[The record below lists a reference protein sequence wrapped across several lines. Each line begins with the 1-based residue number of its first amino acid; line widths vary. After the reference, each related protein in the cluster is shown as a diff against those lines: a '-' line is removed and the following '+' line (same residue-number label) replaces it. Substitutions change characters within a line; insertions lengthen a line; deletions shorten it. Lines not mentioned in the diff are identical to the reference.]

1 MELATTRQA
10 SAFFGWL
17 IRKLLMMKTP
27 IRILCAAVAALN
39 LLCSGAA
46 LAQIRIGQTS
56 ALTGPASA
64 AVNEIN
70 IGAKLYLN
78 WVNADGGING
88 QAIELVSLDDT
99 NKAPVASENAAQL
112 IADQRVVALF
122 LSRGTPQTQAILP
135 HLAQG
140 KIVLIAPST
149 GAMALHNPVN
159 PWVFNV
165 RASYQREAEAVV
177 RHMGLTGLD
186 KLAVLYVNDS
196 FGEDAIQGAMKV
208 FKEANATPPMVQAV
222 EREKPNYAALMPKL
236 TALKPLGVLII
247 GSPTSVTAGIQAM
260 RQAGLRATVATLSNN
275 AAGGFITGLG
285 PDPGS
290 VIVSQVFPSERRL
303 AVPMI
308 AEASRLA
315 AAQKVANLT
324 PAMIEG
330 YAAAKVLVAG
340 LRRAEKE
347 SKVITRLSL
356 KRALE
361 SLDRIDIGGL
371 EISYSPTDHTGLDF
385 ADLSII
391 GADGTFRR

>member
-1 MELATTRQA
+1 
-10 SAFFGWL
+10 
-17 IRKLLMMKTP
+17 MKTP
-27 IRILCAAVAALN
+27 FRMLCAAVAALN

-70 IGAKLYLN
+70 IGAKMYLN
-78 WVNADGGING
+78 AVNADGGING
-88 QAIELVSLDDT
+88 QLIEMVSLDDN
-99 NKAPVASENAAQL
+99 NKAPAAAENATQL
-112 IADQRVVALF
+112 INDQRVVALF
-122 LSRGTPQTQAILP
+122 LSRGTPQTQAMLP
-135 HLAQG
+135 QLAQG

-165 RASYQREAEAVV
+165 RASYQRETEAVV
-177 RHMGLTGLD
+177 RHLGLTGLD
-186 KLAVLYVNDS
+186 KLVLLYVNDS

-208 FKEANATPPMVQAV
+208 FKEANVKPALMQALD
-222 EREKPNYAALMPKL
+222 REKPNYAALIPKL
-236 TALKPLGVLII
+236 IELKPLGVVII
-247 GSPTSVTAGIQAM
+247 GSPTSVTAGIHAM
-260 RQAGLRATVATLSNN
+260 RAAGLRATVATLSNN
-275 AAGGFITGLG
+275 AAGGFITALG
-285 PDPGS
+285 QDAGA

-315 AAQKVANLT
+315 AAQKVAHLT

-361 SLDRIDIGGL
+361 SLDRFDIGGL

-385 ADLSII
+385 ADLSMI
-391 GADGTFRR
+391 GPDGTFRR

>member
-1 MELATTRQA
+1 M
-10 SAFFGWL
+10 
-17 IRKLLMMKTP
+17 IRTP
-27 IRILCAAVAALN
+27 IRTLGAAVAALS

-64 AVNEIN
+64 AVSEIN

-78 WVNADGGING
+78 AVNAEGGING
-88 QAIELVSLDDT
+88 QQIELVSLDDN
-99 NKAPVASENAAQL
+99 NKAPAAAENAEKL

-122 LSRGTPQTQAILP
+122 LTRGTPQTQAILP
-135 HLAQG
+135 HLATG
-140 KIVLIAPST
+140 RIPLIAPST

-165 RASYQREAEAVV
+165 RASYQREAEVVV
-177 RHMGLTGLD
+177 RHLGLTGLD
-186 KLAVLYVNDS
+186 KVALLYVNDS

-208 FKEANATPPMVQAV
+208 FKEASVTPVMMQRV
-222 EREKPNYAALMPKL
+222 EREKPNYASLIPKL
-236 TALKPLGVLII
+236 TELKPLGVVII
-247 GSPTSVTAGIQAM
+247 GSPTSVAAGVQAM
-260 RQAGLRATVATLSNN
+260 RAAGLRATVATLSNN
-275 AAGGFITGLG
+275 AAGGFVTALG

-315 AAQKVANLT
+315 TAQKVAQMT

-330 YAAAKVLVAG
+330 FAAAKVLVAG
-340 LRRAEKE
+340 LRRAEKD
-347 SKVITRLSL
+347 SKVITRQSL

-361 SLDRIDIGGL
+361 SLERYDIGGL
-371 EISYSPTDHTGLDF
+371 EISYSVSDHSGLDF

>member
-1 MELATTRQA
+1 
-10 SAFFGWL
+10 
-17 IRKLLMMKTP
+17 MKTP
-27 IRILCAAVAALN
+27 SRVFFGAVAAIHLF
-39 LLCSGAA
+39 CTDVA

-70 IGAKLYLN
+70 VGARMYLSA
-78 WVNADGGING
+78 VNADGGING
-88 QAIELVSLDDT
+88 QQIELVSLDDN
-99 NKAPVASENAAQL
+99 NKSPAAAENAAQL

-122 LSRGTPQTQAILP
+122 LSRGTPQTQAMLP

-149 GAMALHNPVN
+149 GAMALHSPVN

-177 RHMGLTGLD
+177 RHLGLTGLD
-186 KLAVLYVNDS
+186 KLALLYVNDS

-208 FKEANATPPMVQAV
+208 YKEASATPAMVQAV
-222 EREKPNYAALMPKL
+222 DREKPNYAALIPKL
-236 TALKPLGVLII
+236 TEVKPLGVLII
-247 GSPTSVTAGIQAM
+247 GSPTSVTAGIHAM
-260 RQAGLRATVATLSNN
+260 RAAGLKATVATLSNN

-315 AAQKVANLT
+315 AAQKVAHLT

-340 LRRAEKE
+340 LRRAERE
-347 SKVITRLSL
+347 NKVITRGSL

-361 SLDRIDIGGL
+361 SLERFDIGGL
-371 EISYSPTDHTGLDF
+371 EISYSASDHTGLDF
-385 ADLSII
+385 ADLSMI
-391 GADGTFRR
+391 GPDGTFRR

>member
-1 MELATTRQA
+1 
-10 SAFFGWL
+10 
-17 IRKLLMMKTP
+17 MKTP
-27 IRILCAAVAALN
+27 MLCVAIAALN
-39 LLCSGAA
+39 FLCSGAA
-46 LAQIRIGQTS
+46 LGQIRIGQTS

-70 IGAKLYLN
+70 IGAKMYLN
-78 WVNADGGING
+78 AVNAEGGIGG
-88 QAIELVSLDDT
+88 QQIEMVSLDDN
-99 NKAPVASENAAQL
+99 NKAPAAAENATQL
-112 IADQRVVALF
+112 INDQRVVALF
-122 LSRGTPQTQAILP
+122 LSRGTPQTQAMLP
-135 HLAQG
+135 QLAQG

-149 GAMALHNPVN
+149 GAMALHHPVN

-177 RHMGLTGLD
+177 RHLGLTGLD
-186 KLAVLYVNDS
+186 KLVLLYVNDS

-208 FKEANATPPMVQAV
+208 FKEANVKPAMMQSVD
-222 EREKPNYAALMPKL
+222 REKPNYAALIPKL
-236 TALKPLGVLII
+236 TELKPLGVLII
-247 GSPTSVTAGIQAM
+247 GSPTSVTAGIHAM
-260 RQAGLRATVATLSNN
+260 RAAGLKATVATLSNN
-275 AAGGFITGLG
+275 AAGGFIAGLG
-285 PDPGS
+285 PDAGS

-315 AAQKVANLT
+315 AAQKVTHLT

-347 SKVITRLSL
+347 SKVVTRGSL

-361 SLDRIDIGGL
+361 SLDRFDIGGL
-371 EISYSPTDHTGLDF
+371 EISYSATDHTGLDF
-385 ADLSII
+385 ADLSMI
-391 GADGTFRR
+391 GPDGTFRR

>member
-1 MELATTRQA
+1 
-10 SAFFGWL
+10 
-17 IRKLLMMKTP
+17 MMRTP
-27 IRILCAAVAALN
+27 FRMLCGAVAALS
-39 LLCSGAA
+39 LSLSGAA
-46 LAQIRIGQTS
+46 MAQIRIGQTT

-78 WVNADGGING
+78 AVNAEGGING
-88 QAIELVSLDDT
+88 QQIELVSLDDN
-99 NKAPVASENAAQL
+99 NKAPAAAENAEKL
-112 IADQRVVALF
+112 VADQRVVALF

-135 HLAQG
+135 HLATG
-140 KIVLIAPST
+140 RIPLIAPST

-165 RASYQREAEAVV
+165 RASYQREAEVVV
-177 RHMGLTGLD
+177 RHLGLTGLD
-186 KLAVLYVNDS
+186 KVALLYVNDS
-196 FGEDAIQGAMKV
+196 FGEDAIQGAMRV
-208 FKEANATPPMVQAV
+208 FKEASVTPAMVQKV
-222 EREKPNYAALMPKL
+222 EREKPNYAALIPKL
-236 TALKPLGVLII
+236 TELKPLGVFII
-247 GSPTSVTAGIQAM
+247 GSPTSVAAGVQAM
-260 RQAGLRATVATLSNN
+260 RAAGLRATVATLSNN
-275 AAGGFITGLG
+275 AAGGFVTALG

-315 AAQKVANLT
+315 AAQKVAQMT

-330 YAAAKVLVAG
+330 FAAAKVLVAG
-340 LRRAEKE
+340 LRRAEKD
-347 SKVITRLSL
+347 SKVITRQSL

-361 SLDRIDIGGL
+361 SLERYDIGGL
-371 EISYSPTDHTGLDF
+371 EISYSASDHSGLDF

>member
-1 MELATTRQA
+1 
-10 SAFFGWL
+10 
-17 IRKLLMMKTP
+17 MMRTP
-27 IRILCAAVAALN
+27 IRMLCGAVAALS
-39 LLCSGAA
+39 LSFTGAA
-46 LAQIRIGQTS
+46 FAQIRIGQTS
-56 ALTGPASA
+56 ALTGPAAS

-78 WVNADGGING
+78 AVNAEGGING
-88 QAIELVSLDDT
+88 QSIELVSMDDN
-99 NKAPVASENAAQL
+99 NKAAAAADNAAQL

-135 HLAQG
+135 HLATG
-140 KIVLIAPST
+140 RIPLIAPST
-149 GAMALHNPVN
+149 GAMVLHNPVN

-177 RHMGLTGLD
+177 RHLGLTGLD
-186 KLAVLYVNDS
+186 KVALLYVNDS

-208 FKEANATPPMVQAV
+208 FKQASVTPAMVQSFD
-222 EREKPNYAALMPKL
+222 RDKPDYASAIPKL
-236 TALKPLGVLII
+236 TQLKPLGIVIV
-247 GSPTSVTAGIQAM
+247 GSPTSVAAGIKAI
-260 RQAGLRATVATLSNN
+260 RAAGLRATVATLSNN
-275 AAGGFITGLG
+275 AAAGFVTALG
-285 PDPGS
+285 DDASS

-315 AAQKVANLT
+315 AAQKVQQLT

-330 YAAAKVLVAG
+330 FAAAKVLVAG

-347 SKVITRLSL
+347 SKVITRQSL
-356 KRALE
+356 KRGLE
-361 SLDRIDIGGL
+361 SLERFDIGGL
-371 EISYSPTDHTGLDF
+371 EISYSPSDHSGLDF

-391 GADGTFRR
+391 AADGSFRR

>member
-1 MELATTRQA
+1 MTR
-10 SAFFGWL
+10 
-17 IRKLLMMKTP
+17 TP
-27 IRILCAAVAALN
+27 FRMLCGAVAALS
-39 LLCSGAA
+39 LFFSGAA
-46 LAQIRIGQTS
+46 LAQIRIGQTT

-78 WVNADGGING
+78 AVNAEGGING
-88 QAIELVSLDDT
+88 QQIELVSLDDN
-99 NKAPVASENAAQL
+99 NKAPAAAENAEKL
-112 IADQRVVALF
+112 VADQRVVALF

-135 HLAQG
+135 HLATG
-140 KIVLIAPST
+140 RIPLIAPST
-149 GAMALHNPVN
+149 GAMALHAPVN

-165 RASYQREAEAVV
+165 RASYQREAEVVV
-177 RHMGLTGLD
+177 RHLGLTGLD
-186 KLAVLYVNDS
+186 KVALLYVNDS
-196 FGEDAIQGAMKV
+196 FGEDAIQGAMRV
-208 FKEANATPPMVQAV
+208 FKEASVTPAMVQKV
-222 EREKPNYAALMPKL
+222 EREKPNYAALIPKL
-236 TALKPLGVLII
+236 TELKPLGVFII
-247 GSPTSVTAGIQAM
+247 GSPTSVAAGVQAM
-260 RQAGLRATVATLSNN
+260 RAAGLRATVATLSNN
-275 AAGGFITGLG
+275 AAGGFVTALG

-315 AAQKVANLT
+315 AAQKVAQMT

-330 YAAAKVLVAG
+330 FAAAKVLVAG
-340 LRRAEKE
+340 LKRAEKD
-347 SKVITRLSL
+347 SKVITRQSL

-361 SLDRIDIGGL
+361 SLERYDIGGL
-371 EISYSPTDHTGLDF
+371 EISYSASDHSGLDF

>member
-1 MELATTRQA
+1 
-10 SAFFGWL
+10 
-17 IRKLLMMKTP
+17 MMKAP
-27 IRILCAAVAALN
+27 IRMLCGAVVALG
-39 LLCSGAA
+39 LLYTGAA

-78 WVNADGGING
+78 AVNADGGING
-88 QAIELVSLDDT
+88 QPIELVSLDDN
-99 NKAPVASENAAQL
+99 NKAPAAAENAAQL

-135 HLAQG
+135 HLATG
-140 KIVLIAPST
+140 RIPLIAPST
-149 GAMALHNPVN
+149 GAMALHSPVN

-177 RHMGLTGLD
+177 RHLGLTGLD
-186 KLAVLYVNDS
+186 KLALLYVNDS

-208 FKEANATPPMVQAV
+208 YKEASAKPALVQSLD
-222 EREKPNYAALMPKL
+222 REKPNYAAIIPKL
-236 TALKPLGVLII
+236 TELKPLGVLII
-247 GSPTSVTAGIQAM
+247 GSPTSVTAGIHAM
-260 RQAGLRATVATLSNN
+260 RAAGLRATVATLSNN

-285 PDPGS
+285 PDAGS

-315 AAQKVANLT
+315 AAQKSPPLT

-330 YAAAKVLVAG
+330 FAAAKVLVAG

-347 SKVITRLSL
+347 SKVVTRLSL

-361 SLDRIDIGGL
+361 SLDRFDIGGL
-371 EISYSPTDHTGLDF
+371 EISYGPNDHSGLDF

>member
-1 MELATTRQA
+1 
-10 SAFFGWL
+10 
-17 IRKLLMMKTP
+17 MKTP
-27 IRILCAAVAALN
+27 MLCVALAALN
-39 LLCSGAA
+39 FLCSGAA
-46 LAQIRIGQTS
+46 LGQIRIGQTS

-70 IGAKLYLN
+70 IGAKMYLN
-78 WVNADGGING
+78 AVNAEGGIGG
-88 QAIELVSLDDT
+88 QQIEMVSLDDN
-99 NKAPVASENAAQL
+99 NKAPAAAENATQL
-112 IADQRVVALF
+112 INDQRVVALF
-122 LSRGTPQTQAILP
+122 LSRGTPQTQAMLP
-135 HLAQG
+135 QLAQG

-149 GAMALHNPVN
+149 GAMALHQPVN

-177 RHMGLTGLD
+177 RHLGLTGLD
-186 KLAVLYVNDS
+186 KLVLLYVNDS

-208 FKEANATPPMVQAV
+208 FKEANVKPAMMQSVD
-222 EREKPNYAALMPKL
+222 REKPNYAALIPKL
-236 TALKPLGVLII
+236 TELKPLGVLII
-247 GSPTSVTAGIQAM
+247 GSPTSVTAGIHAM
-260 RQAGLRATVATLSNN
+260 RAAGLKATVATLSNN
-275 AAGGFITGLG
+275 AAGGFIAGLG
-285 PDPGS
+285 PDAGS

-315 AAQKVANLT
+315 AAQKVTHLT

-347 SKVITRLSL
+347 SKVVTRGSL

-361 SLDRIDIGGL
+361 SLDRFDIGGL
-371 EISYSPTDHTGLDF
+371 EISYSATDHTGLDF
-385 ADLSII
+385 ADLSMI
-391 GADGTFRR
+391 GPDGTFRR

>member
-1 MELATTRQA
+1 
-10 SAFFGWL
+10 
-17 IRKLLMMKTP
+17 MMKTP
-27 IRILCAAVAALN
+27 IRVLHGAIAALA
-39 LLCSGAA
+39 LLCCGAA

-70 IGAKLYLN
+70 VGAKLYLN
-78 WVNADGGING
+78 AINAEGGIGG
-88 QAIELVSLDDT
+88 QPIELISLDDN
-99 NKAPVASENAAQL
+99 NKAAAAAENATQL

-135 HLAQG
+135 LLATG
-140 KIVLIAPST
+140 RIPLIAPST
-149 GAMALHNPVN
+149 GAMVLHNPVN

-177 RHMGLTGLD
+177 RHLSLTGLD
-186 KLAVLYVNDS
+186 KLALLYVNDS

-208 FKEANATPPMVQAV
+208 FKEAAVKPTFVQAV
-222 EREKPNYAALMPKL
+222 EREKPNYAALIPKL
-236 TALKPLGVLII
+236 SELKPLGVLII

-260 RQAGLRATVATLSNN
+260 RAAGIRATVATLSNN

-285 PDPGS
+285 PDAGS

-315 AAQKVANLT
+315 ATQKVAQLT

-330 YAAAKVLVAG
+330 FAAAKVLVAG
-340 LRRAEKE
+340 LRRAEKD
-347 SKVITRLSL
+347 SKVITRASL

-361 SLDRIDIGGL
+361 SLERYDIGGL
-371 EISYSPTDHTGLDF
+371 EISYSPTDHSGLDF

>member
-1 MELATTRQA
+1 
-10 SAFFGWL
+10 
-17 IRKLLMMKTP
+17 MKSP
-27 IRILCAAVAALN
+27 LRGLCGAIAAMS
-39 LLCSGAA
+39 LLCTDVA

-56 ALTGPASA
+56 ALTGPAAA

-70 IGAKLYLN
+70 VGARMYLS
-78 WVNADGGING
+78 WVNAEGGING
-88 QAIELVSLDDT
+88 QQIELVSLDDN
-99 NKAPVASENAAQL
+99 NKSPGAAENAAQL

-140 KIVLIAPST
+140 RIALIAPST
-149 GAMALHNPVN
+149 GAMALHTPVN

-186 KLAVLYVNDS
+186 KLALLYVNDS

-208 FKEANATPPMVQAV
+208 YKEAAVKPAMVQAV
-222 EREKPNYAALMPKL
+222 DREKPNYAALIPKL
-236 TALKPLGVLII
+236 TELKPLGVLII
-247 GSPTSVTAGIQAM
+247 GSPTSVTAGIHAM
-260 RQAGLRATVATLSNN
+260 RAAGLRATVATLSNN

-285 PDPGS
+285 PDAGG

-315 AAQKVANLT
+315 AAQKVAHLT

-340 LRRAEKE
+340 LRRAERE
-347 SKVITRLSL
+347 NKVITRQSL

-361 SLDRIDIGGL
+361 SLERFDLGGL
-371 EISYSPTDHTGLDF
+371 EISYSASDHTGLDF

-391 GADGTFRR
+391 GPDGTFRR

>member
-1 MELATTRQA
+1 MKAPASLLAAIVAT
-10 SAFFGWL
+10 L
-17 IRKLLMMKTP
+17 CLLNT
-27 IRILCAAVAALN
+27 
-39 LLCSGAA
+39 SGA

-70 IGAKLYLN
+70 IGAKLYLSA
-78 WVNADGGING
+78 VNADGGING
-88 QAIELVSLDDT
+88 QKIELVSLDDN
-99 NKAPVASENAAQL
+99 NKAPAAAENAAKL
-112 IADQRVVALF
+112 IADERVVALF
-122 LSRGTPQTQAILP
+122 LSRGTPQTQAMLP

-140 KIVLIAPST
+140 KIVLVAPST
-149 GAMALHNPVN
+149 GAMALHTPVN

-177 RHMGLTGLD
+177 RHLALTGLD
-186 KLAVLYVNDS
+186 KMALLYVNDS

-208 FKEANATPPMVQAV
+208 FNEAKAKPTMMQALD
-222 EREKPNYAALMPKL
+222 REKPNYAALIPQL
-236 TALKPLGVLII
+236 TELKPLGVLII
-247 GSPTSVTAGIQAM
+247 GSPTSVIAGVKAIRA
-260 RQAGLRATVATLSNN
+260 AGLRATVATLSNN
-275 AAGGFITGLG
+275 AAGGFVAGLG
-285 PDPGS
+285 DDAGN

-315 AAQKVANLT
+315 AAQKVAYLT

-330 YAAAKVLVAG
+330 YAASKVLVAG

-347 SKVITRLSL
+347 NKVITRQGL

-361 SLDRIDIGGL
+361 SLDRFDIGGL

-385 ADLSII
+385 ADLSMI
-391 GADGTFRR
+391 GPDGTFRR